1 LLPVTPLEIVLI
13 VFALLVLVLGAGGY
27 LAMARR
33 TESREHKLLEQLE
46 RAERELAKAHAA
58 DKGWDPKV
66 LHSAARAAADQR
78 FGTSGVKEPQ
88 LVQVID
94 KPGTDA
100 DQAVFRVET
109 ADGDRE
115 MTLGRTGGVWGPQA

>member
-1 LLPVTPLEIVLI
+1 VTPLEIILI
-13 VFALLVLVLGAGGY
+13 VFALLVLGMGAGGY
-27 LAMARR
+27 VAMARR
-33 TESREHKLLEQLE
+33 TGSREEKLLEQLK

-66 LHSAARAAADQR
+66 LHSAARAAADKR
-78 FGTSGVKEPQ
+78 FGASDVSGLH

-109 ADGDRE
+109 ADGERS
-115 MTLGRTGGVWGPQA
+115 MTLGRTGGVWGPA